1 MQALVKWLL
10 ARPHNAVLGLTVTL
24 LLPAPQLTSGALL
37 VLLILAQGP
46 KLAALEAFAAA
57 AMLAV
62 VNVVLGGSFESVVAL
77 IAGTWIPVALLA
89 VLLAM
94 SRSLTLAT
102 QVAIIVAIAAMLV
115 FQIAVPDQDLF
126 WKPYLEV
133 MVAVVEE
140 NGLQLDT
147 SVLTGEV
154 MTITAVLVY
163 WILYTVAMFTGYW
176 LYRQLPFETSNF
188 GRFRELN
195 FGRVI
200 AFATAIA
207 SLLAFAIGA
216 SWLQNIA
223 FILFVMFMMQGLALV
238 HWLRGEKILP
248 MFALVSIYILL
259 PFLQVLLVMV
269 LALIGYTDAWFGFR
283 RRFTKA

>member
-77 IAGTWIPVALLA
+77 IGGTWIPVALLA

>member
-1 MQALVKWLL
+1 MQALAKWLL
-10 ARPHNAVLGLTVTL
+10 ARPNNAVLGLIVTL
-24 LLPAPQLTSGALL
+24 LLPAPQLTSGAILA
-37 VLLILAQGP
+37 LLILAQG
-46 KLAALEAFAAA
+46 KRLAVLEASAAA
-57 AMLAV
+57 AILAA
-62 VNVVLGGSFESVVAL
+62 VNLAFGGSFESVVML
-77 IAGTWIPVALLA
+77 VVGTWVPVALLV

-94 SRSLTLAT
+94 GRSLTLAT
-102 QVAIIVAIAAMLV
+102 QVAVVVAVAAMLI
-115 FQIAVPDQDLF
+115 FQVAVSDQDIF
-126 WKPYLEV
+126 WKPYLDL

-140 NGLQLDT
+140 NGLQLDM

-176 LYRQLPFETSNF
+176 LYRKLPFETSNF
-188 GRFRELN
+188 GRFRDLN

-200 AFATAIA
+200 AIATALA
-207 SLLAFAIGA
+207 SSLAFVIGA
-216 SWLQNIA
+216 PWLQNIA
-223 FILFVMFMMQGLALV
+223 FILFVMFMMQGLAIV
-238 HWLRGEKILP
+238 HWLRGERILP
-248 MFALVSIYILL
+248 MVALVAVYILL

>member
-1 MQALVKWLL
+1 MQALAKWLL
-10 ARPHNAVLGLTVTL
+10 ARPINAVLGLVVTL
-24 LLPAPQLTSGALL
+24 LLPAPQLTSGAILA
-37 VLLILAQGP
+37 LLILAQGTR
-46 KLAALEAFAAA
+46 LAALEATAAA
-57 AMLAV
+57 AILAA
-62 VNVVLGGSFESVVAL
+62 VNLILGGSFESVVMLVA
-77 IAGTWIPVALLA
+77 ATWVPVALLVVA
-89 VLLAM
+89 LALT
-94 SRSLTLAT
+94 RSLTLAT
-102 QVAIIVAIAAMLV
+102 QVAIIVAVVAMLV
-115 FQIAVPDQDLF
+115 FQIAVPDQGLF
-126 WKPYLEV
+126 WKPYLDV
-133 MVAVVEE
+133 MIAVVEE

-163 WILYTVAMFTGYW
+163 WMLYTVAMFTGYW
-176 LYRQLPFETSNF
+176 MYRQLPFETSNF
-188 GRFRELN
+188 GRFRDLN

-200 AFATAIA
+200 AIATALA

-216 SWLQNIA
+216 LWLQNIA
-223 FILFVMFMMQGLALV
+223 FILFVMFMMQGLAMV
-238 HWLRGEKILP
+238 HWLHGEKILP

>member
-1 MQALVKWLL
+1 
-10 ARPHNAVLGLTVTL
+10 
-24 LLPAPQLTSGALL
+24 
-37 VLLILAQGP
+37 
-46 KLAALEAFAAA
+46 
-57 AMLAV
+57 
-62 VNVVLGGSFESVVAL
+62 
-77 IAGTWIPVALLA
+77 
-89 VLLAM
+89 
-94 SRSLTLAT
+94 
-102 QVAIIVAIAAMLV
+102 
-115 FQIAVPDQDLF
+115 
-126 WKPYLEV
+126 